1 MSKISSSAK
10 FSEQL
15 LGELRDMQARM
26 QQNAQPKLSDA
37 ADSGNQ
43 KSFLSHLMEGVQEVN
58 EMQTTA
64 DQMPTDLASGK
75 SQNIHET
82 MLAATKAEL
91 GFNFMVQIRNKAIE
105 AYQEIMR
112 MQV

>member
-26 QQNAQPKLSDA
+26 QQNSQPKLTDTGDA
-37 ADSGNQ
+37 ESQ
-43 KSFLSHLMEGVQEVN
+43 KSFLSHLMEGVKEVN
-58 EMQTTA
+58 EMQTNA
-64 DQMPTDLASGK
+64 DQMATDLASGK

>member
-1 MSKISSSAK
+1 MTTISSSSK
-10 FSEQL
+10 FSDQL
-15 LGELRDMQARM
+15 MGELRDMQARM
-26 QQNAQPKLSDA
+26 QQNAQPKSL
-37 ADSGNQ
+37 DSGETGNH
-43 KSFLSHLMEGVQEVN
+43 KSFLSHLVEGVQEVN
-58 EMQTTA
+58 EMQTNA
-64 DQMPTDLASGK
+64 DKMATDLASGK